1 MQSGVGSSAEVYD
14 LLSFKEHEERASAK
28 TAFSVPSRSTP
39 AAVRAPPAATSSHG
53 IDYRDREGGGG
64 GAMEAK
70 GDGERKGE
78 LQGEYEGRGEG
89 QGEGSAGL
97 EDNALCMM
105 HSSLSGSRS
114 SFSTGKPHPSLTRT
128 GSSRSPGKAVPYTN
142 FADGCPKG
150 LLSSMCFQQ
159 LQLDRNKERVREKER
174 AGERERENTRI
185 VAGVAGVASK
195 KAISEDD
202 RGKYQD
208 MDIQYEKKVKLKM
221 KKEDKLE
228 DEKDIDRKTKKE
240 LEMEMD
246 KEKSRAREVE
256 RYSLEMSRQR
266 GVWAALASTG
276 GVIEGDMDRGRDRDR
291 GAGVSQENK
300 YSTTPTLASRV
311 EDEREM
317 ERDLMLLS
325 SPPATTTTTTTTITG
340 AGYLLNARARQ
351 SEKEKEAEV
360 DDRSGW
366 KRDRETLFSSRKDES
381 MLASSLYDKRSG
393 KEEEGRKQD
402 RDGVEVKDKED
413 KKEGNEEDKMS
424 AYLLHLQSMNQRT
437 DTPIE
442 RRRSSQFSSSSTNPT
457 TATTGNSTGRGSF
470 LIPQGTVYL
479 SPNLYGTPLRASL
492 HCQAAIFP
500 SHNEGTREH
509 ISESDQHHSR
519 STKTNVE
526 NELEGEVQKEEED
539 ITDARI
545 REWRRSKLEKEYLE
559 REQREGG
566 GVREGE
572 GGKHHSTVGVG
583 VGMSYDP
590 TRYGVR
596 LPGGT
601 MAWNTS
607 LRETVPVS
615 TRSRISSASCGILDS
630 HSLNSTMKSQYY
642 ISNSPPPSPPA
653 SPPRPSLSPS
663 PSPTPSSPVRS
674 NGCSEERKSAGM
686 WCNPFAALLVAEQAQ
701 DAGTGARGGAGVRA
715 GSPLHSASSS
725 SSSSF
730 STSTSPSPA
739 ERNGKRRTPVQRKTS
754 SPSPPPPAPAPAHSS
769 PSYSL
774 RFSSPS
780 NRHFSPPPSRIIL
793 PSFPSSSP
801 SYNSSPSPRPSIRSA
816 EAVAGGEK
824 GWIPHTNNGY
834 THNVP
839 LNHAC
844 AHAMATRMVR
854 IDLLAPHLLPSLVSL
869 FLYFLFSSLNFL
881 LYSTLLYSTLLYSTL
896 LLCIAQYSTFPTIP
910 PLTNLTPHGIM

>member
-1 MQSGVGSSAEVYD
+1 MQSGVGPSAEVYD

-28 TAFSVPSRSTP
+28 TAFSVPLRSTAT
-39 AAVRAPPAATSSHG
+39 AAAASLG
-53 IDYRDREGGGG
+53 IDYRDKGEGGRGGGG
-64 GAMEAK
+64 EREGQGQEH
-70 GDGERKGE
+70 GEW
-78 LQGEYEGRGEG
+78 QGEYEGRGEG

-128 GSSRSPGKAVPYTN
+128 GSSRSPSKAVPYTN

-159 LQLDRNKERVREKER
+159 LQLDRNKERVREKVR
-174 AGERERENTRI
+174 AGEREKENAMI
-185 VAGVAGVASK
+185 VVGVAGVVSK
-195 KAISEDD
+195 KAISVDD
-202 RGKYQD
+202 RGKHQD

-221 KKEDKLE
+221 KEDKLE
-228 DEKDIDRKTKKE
+228 DEKDIDRKSKKE
-240 LEMEMD
+240 LEMERD

-256 RYSLEMSRQR
+256 KYREEMSRQR

-276 GVIEGDMDRGRDRDR
+276 GIIGDIDRDR
-291 GAGVSQENK
+291 GAGASQQET
-300 YSTTPTLASRV
+300 YTTAPPLTSSSRV
-311 EDEREM
+311 EDEMERER
-317 ERDLMLLS
+317 ERDLMPLS
-325 SPPATTTTTTTTITG
+325 SPIATTTPTTTG

-366 KRDRETLFSSRKDES
+366 KRDRETLFSSRKDEN
-381 MLASSLYDKRSG
+381 MLASSMYDKRSG
-393 KEEEGRKQD
+393 KEEEGRNQD
-402 RDGVEVKDKED
+402 RDGVEVNE
-413 KKEGNEEDKMS
+413 KEGNEEDKMS

-442 RRRSSQFSSSSTNPT
+442 RRRSSQFPTSSSTAPT
-457 TATTGNSTGRGSF
+457 TTTTGTSTGRGS
-470 LIPQGTVYL
+470 LLVPQGIVYIP
-479 SPNLYGTPLRASL
+479 PNLYGTPLRASQ
-492 HCQAAIFP
+492 HCQAAIFL
-500 SHNEGTREH
+500 SHNDGAREH
-509 ISESDQHHSR
+509 VSESDQHYSR
-519 STKTNVE
+519 SSKTDVE
-526 NELEGEVQKEEED
+526 NEVGEVEKDEED
-539 ITDARI
+539 NTDARI

-559 REQREGG
+559 RELREGG

-572 GGKHHSTVGVG
+572 GGKYHSTAGVG
-583 VGMSYDP
+583 AGMSYDP

-615 TRSRISSASCGILDS
+615 TRSRISSSGCGTLDS
-630 HSLNSTMKSQYY
+630 HSLNSTMKSKYY

-663 PSPTPSSPVRS
+663 PSPTPSSPLRS
-674 NGCSEERKSAGM
+674 NGCSEERNSAGV
-686 WCNPFAALLVAEQAQ
+686 WRNPFAALLVAEQAQ
-701 DAGTGARGGAGVRA
+701 GAGTGARGGAGVIT
-715 GSPLHSASSS
+715 GSPLPSASSS

-730 STSTSPSPA
+730 SAGTSPSPA
-739 ERNGKRRTPVQRKTS
+739 ERNGKRLTPVQRKTC
-754 SPSPPPPAPAPAHSS
+754 SPSPPPPAPAPPHSS

-774 RFSSPS
+774 RFTSPS

-801 SYNSSPSPRPSIRSA
+801 SYNSSPSPSPSIRSA
-816 EAVAGGEK
+816 EVVAGGEK
-824 GWIPHTNNGY
+824 GWIPHTNKGY

-854 IDLLAPHLLPSLVSL
+854 TDLLALLPSLVSL
-869 FLYFLFSSLNFL
+869 FLSFLFSFLNFI
-881 LYSTLLYSTLLYSTL
+881 LYSTLLYSTL
-896 LLCIAQYSTFPTIP
+896 LLCIAQYSSNNTT
-910 PLTNLTPHGIM
+910 TNEYDMTLYGIM

>member
-28 TAFSVPSRSTP
+28 TAFSVPSRSKP
-39 AAVRAPPAATSSHG
+39 AAPPSHG
-53 IDYRDREGGGG
+53 IDCRDRGEGRGGGG
-64 GAMEAK
+64 
-70 GDGERKGE
+70 EREGQGQE
-78 LQGEYEGRGEG
+78 QGEWQGEG

-114 SFSTGKPHPSLTRT
+114 SFSTGKPHPLLKRT

-174 AGERERENTRI
+174 AGERERENSMM
-185 VAGVAGVASK
+185 VAGVAGVVSK
-195 KAISEDD
+195 KAMSVDD

-228 DEKDIDRKTKKE
+228 DEEDIDRKTKKE
-240 LEMEMD
+240 LEMEID

-256 RYSLEMSRQR
+256 RYREEMSRQR

-276 GVIEGDMDRGRDRDR
+276 GVIEGDIGRDR
-291 GAGVSQENK
+291 GAGVSQEDK
-300 YSTTPTLASRV
+300 YTTAPSTASRA

-317 ERDLMLLS
+317 ERERDLMLLS
-325 SPPATTTTTTTTITG
+325 SPPPTTTTTTTTTTG

-366 KRDRETLFSSRKDES
+366 KRDRETLFSSRKDEN
-381 MLASSLYDKRSG
+381 MHASSMYDKRSG
-393 KEEEGRKQD
+393 KEEEGGNQD
-402 RDGVEVKDKED
+402 RDGVEVNENED

-437 DTPIE
+437 ETPIE
-442 RRRSSQFSSSSTNPT
+442 RRRSSQFPPSSSTAPT
-457 TATTGNSTGRGSF
+457 TTNTGTRSSRGS
-470 LIPQGTVYL
+470 LLVPQGIVYIP
-479 SPNLYGTPLRASL
+479 PNPYGTPPRASL
-492 HCQAAIFP
+492 HSQAAIFP
-500 SHNEGTREH
+500 SLNDGAREH
-509 ISESDQHHSR
+509 MSESNQHHSR
-519 STKTNVE
+519 SSKTDVE
-526 NELEGEVQKEEED
+526 NEVEGQVEKEEED

-545 REWRRSKLEKEYLE
+545 REWRRHKLEKEYLE
-559 REQREGG
+559 GEQREGG
-566 GVREGE
+566 GLREGE
-572 GGKHHSTVGVG
+572 GGKLHSAAGVG
-583 VGMSYDP
+583 ASMSYDP

-607 LRETVPVS
+607 LLEAVLHPVPVS
-615 TRSRISSASCGILDS
+615 TRSRISSSGCGTLDS

-674 NGCSEERKSAGM
+674 NGEERKSAGV
-686 WCNPFAALLVAEQAQ
+686 WRNPFAALLVAEQTQ
-701 DAGTGARGGAGVRA
+701 GAGTGARGGAGVRA
-715 GSPLHSASSS
+715 GSPLPSASSS

-730 STSTSPSPA
+730 STGTPPTPA
-739 ERNGKRRTPVQRKTS
+739 GRNGKRRTTGQRKTS
-754 SPSPPPPAPAPAHSS
+754 SPSPPPPAPAPAPAHSS

-801 SYNSSPSPRPSIRSA
+801 SYNSSPSPSPSIRS
-816 EAVAGGEK
+816 EVVAGGEK
-824 GWIPHTNNGY
+824 GWIPHTNKGY

-854 IDLLAPHLLPSLVSL
+854 THLLAPHLLPSLVSL
-869 FLYFLFSSLNFL
+869 FLSCLFPFLISI

-896 LLCIAQYSTFPTIP
+896 LYCCVLHITVPTIP
-910 PLTNLTPHGIM
+910 PLTNTI

>member
-14 LLSFKEHEERASAK
+14 LLSFKEHEERACAK
-28 TAFSVPSRSTP
+28 IAFSVPSRSTP
-39 AAVRAPPAATSSHG
+39 AAASHG
-53 IDYRDREGGGG
+53 IDYMDRGEGGGG
-64 GAMEAK
+64 GGRGTGG
-70 GDGERKGE
+70 GDRVRDKEGGEVDRYGKEQGE
-78 LQGEYEGRGEG
+78 WQGEYEGRGEG
-89 QGEGSAGL
+89 KGEGSAGL

-114 SFSTGKPHPSLTRT
+114 SFSTGKPHPSLART

-159 LQLDRNKERVREKER
+159 LQLDRNKERVGEKER
-174 AGERERENTRI
+174 EKDRENAMI
-185 VAGVAGVASK
+185 VAGVAGVVSK

-202 RGKYQD
+202 RGKYQN
-208 MDIQYEKKVKLKM
+208 MESQYEKKVKLKM
-221 KKEDKLE
+221 KEEDKLE
-228 DEKDIDRKTKKE
+228 DEKGIDRKTKKE
-240 LEMEMD
+240 LEMERD
-246 KEKSRAREVE
+246 KERSRAREVE
-256 RYSLEMSRQR
+256 RYREEMSRQR
-266 GVWAALASTG
+266 GIWAALASTG
-276 GVIEGDMDRGRDRDR
+276 GVIEGDIDRVR
-291 GAGVSQENK
+291 GAGMSQEVK
-300 YSTTPTLASRV
+300 YTTTPTQSSISSSRV
-311 EDEREM
+311 EDERER

-325 SPPATTTTTTTTITG
+325 SPPPTTTTTTTTTTTG
-340 AGYLLNARARQ
+340 AGYLLNSRARQ

-366 KRDRETLFSSRKDES
+366 KKDRDTLFSSRKDEN

-393 KEEEGRKQD
+393 KEEEGGKQD
-402 RDGVEVKDKED
+402 RDGVEVNEKDD

-442 RRRSSQFSSSSTNPT
+442 RRRSNQFPSSSSTATTT
-457 TATTGNSTGRGSF
+457 TATTIGTSAGRGS
-470 LIPQGTVYL
+470 LLVPQGTVYL
-479 SPNLYGTPLRASL
+479 PPNLCGTPPRASL
-492 HCQAAIFP
+492 HSQSAIFP
-500 SHNEGTREH
+500 SHNDGAREH
-509 ISESDQHHSR
+509 VSESDQHYSR
-519 STKTNVE
+519 SSKTDVE
-526 NELEGEVQKEEED
+526 NEVEKEEED
-539 ITDARI
+539 ITDDRI

-566 GVREGE
+566 GVRDGVRDGVREGE
-572 GGKHHSTVGVG
+572 GEKHHSTSGAG
-583 VGMSYDP
+583 ASMSYDP

-607 LRETVPVS
+607 LREAVPVS
-615 TRSRISSASCGILDS
+615 TRSRISSSGCGTLDS
-630 HSLNSTMKSQYY
+630 HTLNFTMKSQYY

-663 PSPTPSSPVRS
+663 PSPTPSSPLRS
-674 NGCSEERKSAGM
+674 NGCSEERKSAGV
-686 WCNPFAALLVAEQAQ
+686 WRNPFAALLVAEQAQ
-701 DAGTGARGGAGVRA
+701 GAGTGARGGAGVRA
-715 GSPLHSASSS
+715 GSPLPSASSS
-725 SSSSF
+725 SSSAF
-730 STSTSPSPA
+730 STGTSPSPA
-739 ERNGKRRTPVQRKTS
+739 ERNGKGRTPVQRKTS
-754 SPSPPPPAPAPAHSS
+754 SPSPPPPAPAHSS

-801 SYNSSPSPRPSIRSA
+801 SYNSSPSPSPSIRST
-816 EAVAGGEK
+816 EVVAGGEK
-824 GWIPHTNNGY
+824 GWIPHTNKGY

-854 IDLLAPHLLPSLVSL
+854 TDLLTPHLLPSLVSIL
-869 FLYFLFSSLNFL
+869 LSFLFSFL
-881 LYSTLLYSTLLYSTL
+881 IFIL
-896 LLCIAQYSTFPTIP
+896 
-910 PLTNLTPHGIM
+910 